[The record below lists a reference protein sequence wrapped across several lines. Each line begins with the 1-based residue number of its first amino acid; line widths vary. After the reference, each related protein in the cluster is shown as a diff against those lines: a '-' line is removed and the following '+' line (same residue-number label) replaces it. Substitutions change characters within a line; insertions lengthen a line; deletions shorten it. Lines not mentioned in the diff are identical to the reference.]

1 MYVQIGA
8 FFFFLFLS
16 LVLIRVFDS
25 GIKIV
30 LYALDY
36 GKFDLTDP
44 LTLTLNLTRSKI
56 PSVGSTVR
64 LDFFEKSTKIYV
76 SEIEVKKWKI

>member
-1 MYVQIGA
+1 M
-8 FFFFLFLS
+8 
-16 LVLIRVFDS
+16 LIRVFDS

-36 GKFDLTDP
+36 GKFDLIDP

-64 LDFFEKSTKIYV
+64 LYFSKKSEKRSICLC
-76 SEIEVKKWKI
+76 